1 MKAGGRDVHR
11 LCTAMTRESRICVTE
26 DEKNRLKTIRE
37 EIYDSEEVPLAVA
50 LNQLMDGFAE
60 ESEGSSKR
68 QD

>member
-1 MKAGGRDVHR
+1 
-11 LCTAMTRESRICVTE
+11 MTREARICVTE
-26 DEKNRLKTIRE
+26 DEKNRLKTIRQ

-60 ESEGSSKR
+60 ESEGNSKR